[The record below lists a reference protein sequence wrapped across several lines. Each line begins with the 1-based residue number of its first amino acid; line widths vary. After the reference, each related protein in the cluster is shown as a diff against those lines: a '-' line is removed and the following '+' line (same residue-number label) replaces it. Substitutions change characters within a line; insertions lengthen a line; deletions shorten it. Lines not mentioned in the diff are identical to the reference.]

1 MTAQAVEPKLAA
13 TVVLVR
19 PGRRGPEVL
28 LTLRPASMAFAPD
41 MHVFP
46 GGRVDAAD
54 ADPELLARSVIS
66 PDEAARALG
75 GDLDPATALAAHV
88 AAIRELYEEAGVLLA
103 DSGFDGGAAGAA
115 GVTGAVGARGAAD
128 AAGPSG
134 SGGTAVVVPSRSV
147 SLARSALV
155 GGEMTFAEVAA
166 ELGLRLRTDL
176 LVPLSRWVT
185 PAVLPR
191 RFDARFFAAELPV
204 GARVSFE
211 GGEVASHT
219 WLTPAA
225 ALAAMAGGEIGMWLP
240 TSATLQQLEYA
251 RSVGDIRE
259 HLAPGALG
267 AVEVEVVSPEV
278 TRIVMPAGGG
288 VAGQPVCAYLVGR
301 RRHVL
306 IDPGDPTGPAL
317 DRALELAAARGGTI
331 EAIALTHV
339 DADHAGGAEAL
350 AEVLGIPV
358 LAGPGGGL
366 PLPYPVREL
375 ADMELVDL
383 GDVPLR
389 AVHSPG
395 PRADHLCFLVGDE
408 VALAIVG
415 DLDGRRGAR
424 MIPGSVDDALWVTS
438 RERLA
443 NLAPGALWLSGHPV
457 PPGSSGLSLTW

>member
-1 MTAQAVEPKLAA
+1 MTAQPVEPKLAA

-54 ADPELLARSVIS
+54 ADPELLARSIIS

-88 AAIRELYEEAGVLLA
+88 AAIRELFEEAGVLLA
-103 DSGFDGGAAGAA
+103 DSGLDGGAAGA
-115 GVTGAVGARGAAD
+115 RGAAGVAG
-128 AAGPSG
+128 AA
-134 SGGTAVVVPSRSV
+134 AAVPSRSV

-166 ELGLRLRTDL
+166 ELGLRLRMDL

-211 GGEVASHT
+211 GGEVASHS

-225 ALAAMAGGEIGMWLP
+225 ALTAMAGGEIGMWLP
-240 TSATLQQLEYA
+240 TSATLQQLECA
-251 RSVGDIRE
+251 ESLGDMRE
-259 HLAPGALG
+259 RLAPGALG
-267 AVEVEVVSPEV
+267 AIEVEVVSPEV

-301 RRHVL
+301 RRLVL

-317 DRALELAAARGGTI
+317 DRALELAAARGGAI

-339 DADHAGGAEAL
+339 DPDHAGGAEAL

-358 LAGPGGGL
+358 LAGPGGGR

-375 ADMELVDL
+375 ADLEILGP

-408 VALAIVG
+408 VALAIAG
-415 DLDGRRGAR
+415 DLDGGRGAR
-424 MIPGSVDDALWVTS
+424 MIPGSVDDAQWATS

-443 NLAPGALWLSGHPV
+443 NLAPRAQWLSGHPV
-457 PPGSSGLSLTW
+457 PGQSS